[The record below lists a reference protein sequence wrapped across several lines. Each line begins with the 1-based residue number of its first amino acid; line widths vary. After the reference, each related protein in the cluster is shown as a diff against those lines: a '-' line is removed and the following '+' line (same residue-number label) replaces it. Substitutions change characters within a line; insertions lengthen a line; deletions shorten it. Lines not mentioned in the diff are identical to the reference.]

1 VLWTDMLVRVSHH
14 LIAGAYPMEV
24 LLGLVHLIIFIW
36 ALLSIWGSAASG
48 LAKLLWTLVVFFF
61 PLIGVIVWFFI
72 GPKKS

>member
-1 VLWTDMLVRVSHH
+1 
-14 LIAGAYPMEV
+14 MEV